1 MSRTAAAA
9 ASRGCR
15 FHRGPPLLL
24 QHSRSQKDEEM
35 EGGVRG
41 SRDGEMMKQ
50 REKREG
56 GEDGLWGRGGVTYY
70 NRETA
75 KS

>member
-50 REKREG
+50 RKKREG
-56 GEDGLWGRGGVTYY
+56 RMDCGGRGVTYY